1 MMLWQQTALGGVT
14 AVSGGWTDFLEEPG
28 QAAGVYGRIL
38 SDINRRYV
46 IGYQPTNK
54 ERDGKLR
61 RVRIEVRG
69 HPEYVVWGRKSYYAP
84 ERGK

>member
-1 MMLWQQTALGGVT
+1 MAGAWA
-14 AVSGGWTDFLEEPG
+14 DFLEKPEDAPG
-28 QAAGVYGRIL
+28 IYSRIL
-38 SDINRRYV
+38 SDINHRYV

-69 HPEYVVWGRKSYYAP
+69 HPQYNLVGRKMY
-84 ERGK
+84 